1 MRLGVPAGITNPTS
15 DHPTTHHTDLLSP
28 SWFAAVVSESKL
40 SIDSFEKTQ
49 KKSPPHPHQTLVWH
63 WQSVE
68 TARHF

>member
-40 SIDSFEKTQ
+40 SIDSFEKKTQ
-49 KKSPPHPHQTLVWH
+49 KTNF
-63 WQSVE
+63 
-68 TARHF
+68 T